1 MLAVIETIKKIGNK
15 RSIGTKY
22 SRNDREGNFCDKKE
36 PNNIATRYT
45 FTQASSGKVRTNTI
59 INEII

>member
-22 SRNDREGNFCDKKE
+22 SRNDREGNFCDKKKTKQHSDQ
-36 PNNIATRYT
+36 IYFHTSVIR
-45 FTQASSGKVRTNTI
+45 QGKN
-59 INEII
+59 